1 MMTDPQMLNALT
13 QGSAKFE
20 PQVGGKFSLFDGNVV
35 GENVELVC
43 I

>member
-20 PQVGGKFSLFDGNVV
+20 PKEGTPFSLFDGNVT

-43 I
+43 